1 MFDALWT
8 LRLRWRLWLG
18 TTGLLLVTVAVP
30 IWWQT
35 APPAYQAEAVIV
47 VEATSKGVLLG
58 RLNSGV
64 VARATGLRAGESVL
78 AVGRENSEL
87 VRVIGTATA
96 AMRAVAIANDV
107 IETLLNELRTDAARR
122 QGMVDVGVAGRRQ
135 RLEQEHRA
143 VEAALRKLPA
153 PNGLPVPA
161 GGTLVVVGD
170 AHPKDVFRVAL
181 ESRYLEL
188 TKTLAALAPPAS
200 GAGPGITVLDPA
212 VAATALPVPWAPLRS
227 AVVVSLVL
235 GLVFPLGREWWMREL
250 AQRRGGES

>member
-8 LRLRWRLWLG
+8 LRVRWKLWLG
-18 TTGLLLVTVAVP
+18 TTGLLLLGTAGP

-35 APPAYQAEAVIV
+35 APPAYHAEAVIV
-47 VEATSKGVLLG
+47 LEGASKGVLLG

-64 VARATGLRAGESVL
+64 VARATGLRAGESVR
-78 AVGRENSEL
+78 AEGQANSEL
-87 VRVIGTATA
+87 VRVIGTAQA
-96 AMRAVAIANDV
+96 APRAVAIANGV
-107 IETLLNELRTDAARR
+107 IGTLLSELRADAARR
-122 QGMVDVGVAGRRQ
+122 QGMHEVGVTLTRH

-143 VEAALRKLPA
+143 VEAELRKLPP

-161 GGTLVVVGD
+161 GGTLVVMGD

>member
-47 VEATSKGVLLG
+47 VEVASKWVLLG
-58 RLNSGV
+58 RLNSVV
-64 VARATGLRAGESVL
+64 VARATWLRAGESVR
-78 AVGRENSEL
+78 AEGQANSEL
-87 VRVIGTATA
+87 VRVIGTAQA
-96 AMRAVAIANDV
+96 APRAVAIANGV
-107 IETLLNELRTDAARR
+107 IGTLLSELRADAARR
-122 QGMVDVGVAGRRQ
+122 QGMHEVGVTLTRH

-143 VEAALRKLPA
+143 VEAELRKLPP

-170 AHPKDVFRVAL
+170 AHPNDVFRVAL
-181 ESRYLEL
+181 ETRYLEL

-200 GAGPGITVLDPA
+200 GAAPGITVLDPA
-212 VAATALPVPWAPLRS
+212 VVATALPVPIAPLRA
-227 AVVVSLVL
+227 AVVASLIL
-235 GLVFPLGREWWMREL
+235 GALLPLVREWWRREL